1 MGLFGRE
8 STGEPKVETE
18 TTQPPDSLFTPAYIQ
33 RDHDDARADHSARPR
48 TFGSKAR
55 RTAKKFVGEPEDAP
69 ETIHT
74 FSYLA
79 GNTGNVKQRV
89 KDYALSLFPFIQW
102 APRYNVHWLFGDLI
116 A

>member
-8 STGEPKVETE
+8 STGEPKVKTE
-18 TTQPPDSLFTPAYIQ
+18 TTQPPDSLFTPAYVQ
-33 RDHDDARADHSARPR
+33 RSRTDGQRSDRPR
-48 TFGSKAR
+48 SFGFKAR
-55 RTAKKFVGEPEDAP
+55 RTAKKLVGEPDDAP
-69 ETIHT
+69 DTIHT

-89 KDYALSLFPFIQW
+89 KDYGLSLFPFIQW
-102 APRYNVHWLFGDLI
+102 APRYNVHWLIGDLI